1 MANIIIEQQQQDP
14 LIQAKQA
21 EVAIKQAEVDR
32 KREADTARLQLAAE
46 KQRTQTELDKEKLS
60 TERQLEGMKIGQ
72 KIASDLLDVEQDNKK
87 QSAKDYKTGIDI
99 AKDIVKDINKNE

>member
-1 MANIIIEQQQQDP
+1 MF
-14 LIQAKQA
+14 
-21 EVAIKQAEVDR
+21 
-32 KREADTARLQLAAE
+32 
-46 KQRTQTELDKEKLS
+46 ELVIDKEKLS